1 MTEARAII
9 PKMKTDA
16 VGILELNY
24 PKAARRFAAL
34 FPLAEKQLW
43 IKETGSLHVSFLKD
57 GNKVSAV
64 FTLQGTMKYSVD
76 YLLMVKAFK
85 QQDKQQ
91 FSF

>member
-1 MTEARAII
+1 
-9 PKMKTDA
+9 MKTDA
-16 VGILELNY
+16 VGNLELNY

-43 IKETGSLHVSFLKD
+43 IKEAGSLYVFLKN

-64 FTLQGTMKYSVD
+64 FALQGTMKYSVD

-91 FSF
+91 F